1 MLSQREDNLVQEALN
16 VAIEDKLK
24 KQIQVFREK
33 FPICWHGFTNEGHFD
48 GTLFFSF
55 YSYLS
60 GRKNTMA
67 NLDVSNNLTI
77 LKIIYLMEK
86 ICVTSDDE
94 LSEFSISKMAIPEG
108 SYNYILDC
116 RKQALVA
123 SQYAVEFSI
132 FITALN
138 IDM

>member
-1 MLSQREDNLVQEALN
+1 
-16 VAIEDKLK
+16 
-24 KQIQVFREK
+24 
-33 FPICWHGFTNEGHFD
+33 
-48 GTLFFSF
+48 
-55 YSYLS
+55 
-60 GRKNTMA
+60 MA

-116 RKQALVA
+116 RK
-123 SQYAVEFSI
+123 
-132 FITALN
+132 
-138 IDM
+138 